1 MKQAKGLYQSG
12 DGKLWRSMKLCKSHN
27 AWLELV
33 ELCKPPAH
41 DLRGDTHGH
50 IDLALW
56 LLKDVD
62 AFVRVLRS
70 DPIRDGGELPEDE
83 VTT

>member
-1 MKQAKGLYQSG
+1 MKQAKGLYQSD

-33 ELCKPPAH
+33 ALCDSALTPSTKDQVEPFAEWVV
-41 DLRGDTHGH
+41 DNGDDITRILR
-50 IDLALW
+50 AN
-56 LLKDVD
+56 
-62 AFVRVLRS
+62 
-70 DPIRDGGELPEDE
+70 PIQAGGEFLEDE